1 MISQTSK
8 KIYIIGTNPLD
19 ISDCTLY
26 ALKKIKDSNL
36 LIIPKKFK
44 KNFVDSIKLDHHD
57 LIYEEDLSITHN
69 HFEKYLETISQAS

>member
-1 MISQTSK
+1 MVFFGHFCIFINIYDLTNLK

-44 KNFVDSIKLDHHD
+44 KTL
-57 LIYEEDLSITHN
+57 
-69 HFEKYLETISQAS
+69 